1 MARVALDALVLD
13 IHLLGLGPGAE
24 FLATTLEPPPA
35 KAVAGALRSL
45 RRIGALTEPD
55 ERLTPLGDAPNPDTA
70 PAADQR
76 LTRHPDAVYS
86 AAQPETTVLNT

>member
-1 MARVALDALVLD
+1 MARVALNALVLD
-13 IHLLGLGPGAE
+13 IHLLGLGPAAD

-55 ERLTPLGDAPNPDTA
+55 ERLTPLGDAVHPESA
-70 PAADQR
+70 PGADY
-76 LTRHPDAVYS
+76 T
-86 AAQPETTVLNT
+86 